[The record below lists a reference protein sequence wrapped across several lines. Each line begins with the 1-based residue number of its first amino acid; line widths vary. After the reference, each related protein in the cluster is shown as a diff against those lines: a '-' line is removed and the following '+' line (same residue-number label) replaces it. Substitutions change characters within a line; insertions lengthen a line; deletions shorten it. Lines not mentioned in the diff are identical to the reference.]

1 MFDALR
7 SNATVSGL
15 GALYGGSLLS
25 GAWTM
30 VIPTIPVLASHFNV
44 SPGAAAQVVTAMALG
59 RFTGTP
65 ISGALL
71 DKMGVRAVVVGGA
84 ALVSA
89 AAFVAAVLPWLP
101 ALLFF
106 CFVMGVGDSIW
117 ALGREV
123 AGVDL
128 ARQNQRGR
136 VLSTLH
142 GTHNAGTALCPWLG
156 GVLTEQYDFHAA
168 FFAYGIFAA
177 VSVLLG
183 FGAPVAKAEHYAGSK
198 SVGPT
203 GWSLA
208 ALGER
213 LRGFG
218 ALFLEIRPGLRS
230 TYIALVVATWASH
243 SYRITLQSMLP
254 LYAGTHLNFSPS
266 QVGLLFSIAGAFVF
280 AMIIPSGIIMD
291 KVGRKWATVP
301 STGLPALAFL
311 LIPFTDSFT
320 QLAAILALTG
330 ICNGLSLGSMSV
342 STFDIVPA
350 HARGRLQ
357 AARRMIAEM
366 GGTLAPLVGGYLATR
381 FGAGVPFLVYVP
393 ILLAAAVYLALAGR
407 ETLER

>member
-1 MFDALR
+1 MFKALR
-7 SNATVSGL
+7 SNINVRGL
-15 GALYGGSLLS
+15 AALYGGSLLS

-30 VIPTIPVLASHFNV
+30 VIPTIPVLAKYFSV
-44 SPGAAAQVVTAMALG
+44 SPGAAAQIVTAMAVG

-65 ISGALL
+65 ISGVLL
-71 DKMGVRAVVVGGA
+71 DKMGVRAVVVWCA
-84 ALVSA
+84 AAVSA
-89 AAFVAAVLPWLP
+89 AAFLASLMTWLP
-101 ALLFF
+101 GLLML

-128 ARQNQRGR
+128 ARIDQRGR

-156 GVLTEQYDFHAA
+156 GLLTELFDFHAA
-168 FFAYGIFAA
+168 FVAYGIFAA

-183 FGAPVAKAEHYAGSK
+183 FGAPVAKAQHHGAPK
-198 SVGPT
+198 TVAIV
-203 GWSLA
+203 GWSLTA
-208 ALGER
+208 VLER
-213 LRGFG
+213 LRGFA
-218 ALFLEIRPGLRS
+218 ALFLEIHPGLRS

-254 LYAGTHLNFSPS
+254 LYAGAYLHFSPS
-266 QVGLLFSIAGAFVF
+266 QVGLLFSISGAFVF

-311 LIPFTDSFT
+311 LIPFTDSFI
-320 QLAAILALTG
+320 QLAAMLSLTG

-342 STFDIVPA
+342 STFDVVPA

-381 FGAGVPFLVYVP
+381 FNPGVPFWVYVP
-393 ILLAAAVYLALAGR
+393 ILLFAAFYLAMAGR

>member
-7 SNATVSGL
+7 SNTTVRGL

-44 SPGAAAQVVTAMALG
+44 SPGAAAQIVTAMALG

-65 ISGALL
+65 ISGVLL

-89 AAFVAAVLPWLP
+89 AAFVAALLPWLP

-106 CFVMGVGDSIW
+106 CFVMGMGDSIW

-183 FGAPVAKAEHYAGSK
+183 FGAPVAKAEHYAAPK
-198 SVGPT
+198 SIGPT

-213 LRGFG
+213 VRGFG

-254 LYAGTHLNFSPS
+254 LYAGAHLNFSPS

-320 QLAAILALTG
+320 QLAAMLALTG

-381 FGAGVPFLVYVP
+381 FDPGVPFLVYVP
-393 ILLAAAVYLALAGR
+393 ILLFAAVYLALAGR

>member
-1 MFDALR
+1 MLSYLR
-7 SNATVSGL
+7 TDTTLRGL

-30 VIPTIPVLASHFNV
+30 VIPTIPVLANHFGI
-44 SPGAAAQVVTAMALG
+44 SASAAAQIVTAMAVG
-59 RFTGTP
+59 RFVGTP
-65 ISGALL
+65 ISGMLL
-71 DKMGVRAVVVGGA
+71 DRMGVRAVVVGGA
-84 ALVSA
+84 MVVTVAAFLAALV
-89 AAFVAAVLPWLP
+89 PWLA
-101 ALLFF
+101 ALLILAFI
-106 CFVMGVGDSIW
+106 MGMGDSVW

-142 GTHNAGTALCPWLG
+142 GTHNAGTALCPWIG
-156 GVLTEQYDFHAA
+156 GVLTEQFDFRAA
-168 FFAYGIFAA
+168 FIGYALSAA
-177 VSVLLG
+177 LSVLLG
-183 FGAPVAKAEHYAGSK
+183 FGAPSAKADHPRAVAS
-198 SVGPT
+198 PRT
-203 GWSLA
+203 IGWTLA
-208 ALGER
+208 ALRAR
-213 LRGFG
+213 LNGFRD
-218 ALFLEIRPGLRS
+218 LFCQIEPAFRS

-254 LYAGTHLNFSPS
+254 LYAGTQLNFSPS
-266 QVGLLFSIAGAFVF
+266 QIGLLFSIAGGFVF

-291 KVGRKWATVP
+291 RVGRKWATVP

-311 LIPFTDSFT
+311 LLPFTDSFF
-320 QLAAILALTG
+320 QLAIILSVTG

-342 STFDIVPA
+342 STFDVVPA

-366 GGTLAPLVGGYLATR
+366 GGAMAPVIGGFLAHTFNP
-381 FGAGVPFLVYVP
+381 GVPFWFYVP
-393 ILLAAAVYLALAGR
+393 VLIFAATYLALAGR

>member
-7 SNATVSGL
+7 SNTSVRGL

-30 VIPTIPVLASHFNV
+30 VIPTIPVLAKHFDV
-44 SPGAAAQVVTAMALG
+44 TPGAAAQIVTAMAMG

-65 ISGALL
+65 ISGVLL
-71 DKMGVRAVVVGGA
+71 DRMGVRAVVVWGA
-84 ALVSA
+84 AAVSSA
-89 AAFVAAVLPWLP
+89 AFLAALMPWLP
-101 ALLFF
+101 GLLLL
-106 CFVMGVGDSIW
+106 CFLMGMGDSIW

-156 GVLTEQYDFHAA
+156 GLLTERFDFHAA
-168 FFAYGIFAA
+168 FLAYGIFAA
-177 VSVLLG
+177 LSVLLG
-183 FGAPVAKAEHYAGSK
+183 FGAPIAKAEHHGAPAN
-198 SVGPT
+198 VT
-203 GWSLA
+203 IVGWSVA
-208 ALGER
+208 SIR
-213 LRGFG
+213 DRVRGFG
-218 ALFLEIRPGLRS
+218 ALFLEIHPGLRS

-254 LYAGTHLNFSPS
+254 LYAGTYLNFTPS
-266 QVGLLFSIAGAFVF
+266 QVGLLFSISGAFVF
-280 AMIIPSGIIMD
+280 VMIIPSGIIMD

-311 LIPFTDSFT
+311 LIPFTDSFI
-320 QLAAILALTG
+320 QLAMMLSLTG

-342 STFDIVPA
+342 STFDVVPA

-381 FGAGVPFLVYVP
+381 FNPGVPFWVYVP
-393 ILLAAAVYLALAGR
+393 ILLFAAIYLAVAGR

>member
-1 MFDALR
+1 MFDTLR
-7 SNATVSGL
+7 SNTTARGL

-30 VIPTIPVLASHFNV
+30 VIPTIPVLAKHFEV
-44 SPGAAAQVVTAMALG
+44 SPGAAAQIVTAMAMG

-65 ISGALL
+65 ISGVLL
-71 DKMGVRAVVVGGA
+71 DKMGVRAVVVWGA
-84 ALVSA
+84 AVVSA
-89 AAFVAAVLPWLP
+89 AAFFAALMPWLP
-101 ALLFF
+101 GLLLL
-106 CFVMGVGDSIW
+106 CFMMGMGDSIW

-156 GVLTEQYDFHAA
+156 GVLTERFDFHAA
-168 FFAYGIFAA
+168 FLAYAIFAA
-177 VSVLLG
+177 VSVVLG
-183 FGAPVAKAEHYAGSK
+183 FGAPVAKAVQHGAPK
-198 SVGPT
+198 KVAIT

-208 ALGER
+208 AISDR

-218 ALFLEIRPGLRS
+218 ALFLEIHPGLRS

-254 LYAGTHLNFSPS
+254 LYAGTYLNFTPS
-266 QVGLLFSIAGAFVF
+266 QVGLLFSISGAFVF

-311 LIPFTDSFT
+311 LIPFTDSFL
-320 QLAAILALTG
+320 QLAIMLSLTG

-342 STFDIVPA
+342 STFDVVPA

-381 FGAGVPFLVYVP
+381 FNPGVPFWVYVP
-393 ILLAAAVYLALAGR
+393 ILLFAAVYLALAGR

>member
-7 SNATVSGL
+7 SNTTARGL

-30 VIPTIPVLASHFNV
+30 VIPTIPVLARHFEV
-44 SPGAAAQVVTAMALG
+44 SPGVAAQIVTAMAMG

-65 ISGALL
+65 ISGVLL
-71 DKMGVRAVVVGGA
+71 DKMGVRAVVVWGA
-84 ALVSA
+84 AMVSA
-89 AAFVAAVLPWLP
+89 AAIMAALTPWLTG
-101 ALLFF
+101 LLLL
-106 CFVMGVGDSIW
+106 CFVMGMGDSIW

-128 ARQNQRGR
+128 AQQNQRGR

-156 GVLTEQYDFHAA
+156 GLLTERFDFHAA
-168 FFAYGIFAA
+168 FLAYGIFAA

-183 FGAPVAKAEHYAGSK
+183 FGAPVVKAEQHGSGK
-198 SVGPT
+198 MVSVV

-208 ALGER
+208 AIGER

-218 ALFLEIRPGLRS
+218 ALFLEIHPALRS

-254 LYAGTHLNFSPS
+254 LYAGTYLNFSPS
-266 QVGLLFSIAGAFVF
+266 QVGLLFSISGAFVF

-311 LIPFTDSFT
+311 LIPFTDSFI
-320 QLAAILALTG
+320 QLALMLSLTG

-342 STFDIVPA
+342 STFDVVPS

-381 FGAGVPFLVYVP
+381 FNPGVPFWVYVP
-393 ILLAAAVYLALAGR
+393 ILLFAAVYLAMAGR
-407 ETLER
+407 ETLEK

>member
-7 SNATVSGL
+7 SNTSVRGL

-30 VIPTIPVLASHFNV
+30 VIPTIPVLAKHFDV
-44 SPGAAAQVVTAMALG
+44 TPGAAAQIVTAMAMG

-65 ISGALL
+65 ISGVLL
-71 DKMGVRAVVVGGA
+71 DRMGVRAVVVWGA
-84 ALVSA
+84 AAVSSA
-89 AAFVAAVLPWLP
+89 AFLAALMPWLP
-101 ALLFF
+101 GLLLL
-106 CFVMGVGDSIW
+106 CFLMGMGDSIW

-156 GVLTEQYDFHAA
+156 GLLTEQFDFHAA
-168 FFAYGIFAA
+168 FLAYGIFAA
-177 VSVLLG
+177 LSVLLG
-183 FGAPVAKAEHYAGSK
+183 FGAPIAKAEHHGAPAN
-198 SVGPT
+198 VT
-203 GWSLA
+203 IVGWSVA
-208 ALGER
+208 SIR
-213 LRGFG
+213 DRVRGFG
-218 ALFLEIRPGLRS
+218 ALFLEIHPGLRS

-254 LYAGTHLNFSPS
+254 LYAGTYLNFTPS
-266 QVGLLFSIAGAFVF
+266 QVGLLFSISGAFVF
-280 AMIIPSGIIMD
+280 VMIIPSGIIMD

-311 LIPFTDSFT
+311 LIPFTDSFI
-320 QLAAILALTG
+320 QLAMMLSLTG

-342 STFDIVPA
+342 STFDVVPA

-381 FGAGVPFLVYVP
+381 FNPGVPFWVYVP
-393 ILLAAAVYLALAGR
+393 ILLFAAIYLAVAGR

>member
-1 MFDALR
+1 MFEALR
-7 SNATVSGL
+7 STTTLRGL

-30 VIPTIPVLASHFNV
+30 VIPTIPVLAKHFEV
-44 SPGAAAQVVTAMALG
+44 SPGAAAQIVTAMAMG

-65 ISGALL
+65 ISGVLL
-71 DKMGVRAVVVGGA
+71 DKMGVRAVVVWGA
-84 ALVSA
+84 AVVSA
-89 AAFVAAVLPWLP
+89 AALFAALIPWLP
-101 ALLFF
+101 GLLLL
-106 CFVMGVGDSIW
+106 CFVMGVGDSVW

-128 ARQNQRGR
+128 ARLNQRGR

-156 GVLTEQYDFHAA
+156 GLLTERFDFHAA
-168 FFAYGIFAA
+168 FLAYGIFAA

-183 FGAPVAKAEHYAGSK
+183 LGAPVAKAEHHGVPKRDAI
-198 SVGPT
+198 V
-203 GWSLA
+203 GWSLTA
-208 ALGER
+208 IGER

-218 ALFLEIRPGLRS
+218 ALFLEIQPGLRS
-230 TYIALVVATWASH
+230 TYIALVLATWASH

-254 LYAGTHLNFSPS
+254 LYAGTYLHFSPS
-266 QVGLLFSIAGAFVF
+266 QVGLLFSISGAFVF
-280 AMIIPSGIIMD
+280 VMIIPSGIIMD

-311 LIPFTDSFT
+311 LIPFTDSFI
-320 QLAAILALTG
+320 QLAIMLSLTG

-342 STFDIVPA
+342 STFDVVPA

-381 FGAGVPFLVYVP
+381 YNPGVPFWVYVP
-393 ILLAAAVYLALAGR
+393 ILLFAAVYLAMAGR

>member
-7 SNATVSGL
+7 SNTSVRGL

-25 GAWTM
+25 GPWTM
-30 VIPTIPVLASHFNV
+30 VIPTIPVLTKHFDV
-44 SPGAAAQVVTAMALG
+44 TPGAAAQIVTAMAMG

-65 ISGALL
+65 ISGVLL
-71 DKMGVRAVVVGGA
+71 DRMGVRAVVVWGA
-84 ALVSA
+84 AAVSSA
-89 AAFVAAVLPWLP
+89 AFLAALMPWLP
-101 ALLFF
+101 GLLLL
-106 CFVMGVGDSIW
+106 CFLMGMGDSIW

-156 GVLTEQYDFHAA
+156 GLLTERFDFHAA
-168 FFAYGIFAA
+168 FLAYGIFAA
-177 VSVLLG
+177 LSVLLG
-183 FGAPVAKAEHYAGSK
+183 FGAPIAKAEHHGAPAN
-198 SVGPT
+198 VT
-203 GWSLA
+203 IVGWSVA
-208 ALGER
+208 SIR
-213 LRGFG
+213 DRVRGFG
-218 ALFLEIRPGLRS
+218 ALFLEIHPGLRS

-254 LYAGTHLNFSPS
+254 LYAGTYLNFTPS
-266 QVGLLFSIAGAFVF
+266 QVGLLFSISGAFVF
-280 AMIIPSGIIMD
+280 VMIIPSGIIMD

-311 LIPFTDSFT
+311 LIPFTDSFI
-320 QLAAILALTG
+320 QLAMMLSLTG

-342 STFDIVPA
+342 STFDVVPA

-381 FGAGVPFLVYVP
+381 FNPGVPFWVYVP
-393 ILLAAAVYLALAGR
+393 ILLFAAIYLAVAGR

>member
-1 MFDALR
+1 MLSYLR
-7 SNATVSGL
+7 TDTTLRGL

-30 VIPTIPVLASHFNV
+30 VIPTIPVLADHFGI
-44 SPGAAAQVVTAMALG
+44 SAGAAAQIVTAMAFG
-59 RFTGTP
+59 RFVGTP
-65 ISGALL
+65 ISGMLL
-71 DKMGVRAVVVGGA
+71 DRMGVRAVVVGGA
-84 ALVSA
+84 LVVTVAAFLAALV
-89 AAFVAAVLPWLP
+89 PWLA
-101 ALLFF
+101 ALLILAFI
-106 CFVMGVGDSIW
+106 MGMGDSVW

-142 GTHNAGTALCPWLG
+142 GTHNAGTALCPWIG
-156 GVLTEQYDFHAA
+156 GVLTEQFDFRAA
-168 FFAYGIFAA
+168 FIGYALSAA
-177 VSVLLG
+177 LSVLLG
-183 FGAPVAKAEHYAGSK
+183 FGAPNAKADHLRAVTS
-198 SVGPT
+198 PLT
-203 GWSLA
+203 IGWNLA
-208 ALGER
+208 ALRAR
-213 LRGFG
+213 LNGFRD
-218 ALFLEIRPGLRS
+218 LFCQIEPAFRS

-254 LYAGTHLNFSPS
+254 LYAGTQLNFSPS
-266 QVGLLFSIAGAFVF
+266 QIGLLFSIAGGFVF

-291 KVGRKWATVP
+291 RVGRKWATVP

-311 LIPFTDSFT
+311 LLPFTDSFF
-320 QLAAILALTG
+320 QLAIILSVTG

-342 STFDIVPA
+342 STFDVVPA

-366 GGTLAPLVGGYLATR
+366 GGAMAPVIGGFLAHTFNP
-381 FGAGVPFLVYVP
+381 GVPFWFYVP
-393 ILLAAAVYLALAGR
+393 VLIFAATYLALAGR

>member
-1 MFDALR
+1 MFEALR
-7 SNATVSGL
+7 STTTLRGL

-30 VIPTIPVLASHFNV
+30 VIPTIPVLAKHFEV
-44 SPGAAAQVVTAMALG
+44 SPGAAAQIVTAMAMG

-65 ISGALL
+65 ISGVLL
-71 DKMGVRAVVVGGA
+71 DKMGVRAVVVWGA
-84 ALVSA
+84 AVVSA
-89 AAFVAAVLPWLP
+89 AALFAALIPWLP
-101 ALLFF
+101 GLLLL
-106 CFVMGVGDSIW
+106 CFVMGVGDSVW

-128 ARQNQRGR
+128 ARLNQRGR

-156 GVLTEQYDFHAA
+156 GLLTERFDFHAA
-168 FFAYGIFAA
+168 FLAYGIFAA

-183 FGAPVAKAEHYAGSK
+183 LGAPVAKAEHHGVPKRDAI
-198 SVGPT
+198 V

-208 ALGER
+208 AIGER

-218 ALFLEIRPGLRS
+218 ALFLEIQPGLRS
-230 TYIALVVATWASH
+230 TYIALVLATWASH

-254 LYAGTHLNFSPS
+254 LYAGTYLHFSPS
-266 QVGLLFSIAGAFVF
+266 QVGLLFSISGAFVF
-280 AMIIPSGIIMD
+280 VMIIPSGIIMD

-311 LIPFTDSFT
+311 LIPFTDSFI
-320 QLAAILALTG
+320 QLAIMLSLTG

-342 STFDIVPA
+342 STFDVVPA

-381 FGAGVPFLVYVP
+381 FNPGVPFWVYVP
-393 ILLAAAVYLALAGR
+393 ILLFAAVYLAMAGR

>member
-1 MFDALR
+1 MLDALR
-7 SNATVSGL
+7 SNASVQGL

-30 VIPTIPVLASHFNV
+30 VIPTIPVLATHFNV
-44 SPGAAAQVVTAMALG
+44 SPGAAAQIVTAMAVG

-65 ISGALL
+65 ISGVLL
-71 DKMGVRAVVVGGA
+71 DKMGVRAVVVWGA
-84 ALVSA
+84 AVVSA
-89 AAFVAAVLPWLP
+89 AAIIAALMPWLP
-101 ALLFF
+101 GLLLL
-106 CFVMGVGDSIW
+106 CFVMGIGDSIW

-128 ARQNQRGR
+128 ARLNQRGR

-156 GVLTEQYDFHAA
+156 GLLTERFDFHAA
-168 FFAYGIFAA
+168 FLVYGMFAA
-177 VSVLLG
+177 LSVLLG
-183 FGAPVAKAEHYAGSK
+183 FGAPLAKAEHHGTPK
-198 SVGPT
+198 NIPIT

-208 ALGER
+208 AICER

-218 ALFLEIRPGLRS
+218 RLFLEIHPALRS

-254 LYAGTHLNFSPS
+254 LYAGTYLHFSPS
-266 QVGLLFSIAGAFVF
+266 QVGLLFSISGAFVF

-311 LIPFTDSFT
+311 LIPFTDSFI
-320 QLAAILALTG
+320 QLAAMLSLTG

-342 STFDIVPA
+342 STFDVVPA

-381 FGAGVPFLVYVP
+381 FNPGVPFWVYVP
-393 ILLAAAVYLALAGR
+393 ILLFAAAYLALAGR

>member
-1 MFDALR
+1 MFETLR
-7 SNATVSGL
+7 STTTLRGL

-30 VIPTIPVLASHFNV
+30 VIPTIPVLAKHFEV
-44 SPGAAAQVVTAMALG
+44 SPGAAAQIVTAMAMG

-65 ISGALL
+65 ISGVLL
-71 DKMGVRAVVVGGA
+71 DKMGVRAVVVWGA
-84 ALVSA
+84 AVVSA
-89 AAFVAAVLPWLP
+89 AALFAALIPWLP
-101 ALLFF
+101 GLLLL
-106 CFVMGVGDSIW
+106 CFVMGVGDSVW

-128 ARQNQRGR
+128 ARLNQRGR

-156 GVLTEQYDFHAA
+156 GLLTERFDFHAA
-168 FFAYGIFAA
+168 FLAYGIFAA

-183 FGAPVAKAEHYAGSK
+183 LGAPVAKAEHHGVPKRDAI
-198 SVGPT
+198 V
-203 GWSLA
+203 GWSLTA
-208 ALGER
+208 IGER

-218 ALFLEIRPGLRS
+218 ALFLEIQPGLRS
-230 TYIALVVATWASH
+230 TYIALVLATWASH

-254 LYAGTHLNFSPS
+254 LYAGTYLHFSPS
-266 QVGLLFSIAGAFVF
+266 QVGLLFSISGAFVF
-280 AMIIPSGIIMD
+280 VMIIPSGIIMD

-311 LIPFTDSFT
+311 LIPFTDSFI
-320 QLAAILALTG
+320 QLAIMLSLTG

-342 STFDIVPA
+342 STFDVVPA

-381 FGAGVPFLVYVP
+381 FNPGVPFWVYVP
-393 ILLAAAVYLALAGR
+393 ILLFAAVYLAMAGR

>member
-1 MFDALR
+1 MFEALR
-7 SNATVSGL
+7 STTTLRDL

-30 VIPTIPVLASHFNV
+30 VIPTIPVLARYFEV
-44 SPGAAAQVVTAMALG
+44 SPGAAAQIVTAMAMG

-65 ISGALL
+65 ISGVLL
-71 DKMGVRAVVVGGA
+71 DKMGVRAVVVWGA
-84 ALVSA
+84 AVVSA
-89 AAFVAAVLPWLP
+89 AALFAALVPWLP
-101 ALLFF
+101 GLLLL
-106 CFVMGVGDSIW
+106 CFVMGVGDSVW

-128 ARQNQRGR
+128 ARLNQRGR

-156 GVLTEQYDFHAA
+156 GLLTERFDFHAA
-168 FFAYGIFAA
+168 FLAYGIFAA

-183 FGAPVAKAEHYAGSK
+183 LGAPVAKAEHHGAPK
-198 SVGPT
+198 RDAIV

-208 ALGER
+208 AIGER

-218 ALFLEIRPGLRS
+218 ALFLEIQPGLRS
-230 TYIALVVATWASH
+230 TYIALVLATWASH

-254 LYAGTHLNFSPS
+254 LYAGTYLHFSPS
-266 QVGLLFSIAGAFVF
+266 QVGLLFSISGAFVF
-280 AMIIPSGIIMD
+280 VMIIPSGIIMD

-311 LIPFTDSFT
+311 LIPFTDSFI
-320 QLAAILALTG
+320 QLAIMLSLTG

-342 STFDIVPA
+342 STFDVVPA

-381 FGAGVPFLVYVP
+381 FNPGVPFWVYVP
-393 ILLAAAVYLALAGR
+393 ILLFAAVYLAMAGR

>member
-7 SNATVSGL
+7 SNATVRGL

-30 VIPTIPVLASHFNV
+30 VIPTIPVLAKHFEV
-44 SPGAAAQVVTAMALG
+44 SPGAAAQIVTAMAVG
-59 RFTGTP
+59 RFIGTP
-65 ISGALL
+65 ISGVLL
-71 DKMGVRAVVVGGA
+71 DKMGVRAVVVWGA

-89 AAFVAAVLPWLP
+89 AALVAGLVPWLP
-101 ALLFF
+101 GLLLL
-106 CFVMGVGDSIW
+106 CFVMGMGDSIW

-128 ARQNQRGR
+128 ARKNQRGR

-156 GVLTEQYDFHAA
+156 GLLTEQFDFHAA
-168 FFAYGIFAA
+168 FLAYGIFAA
-177 VSVLLG
+177 LSVPLG
-183 FGAPVAKAEHYAGSK
+183 FGAPVAKTEHHGAPK
-198 SVGPT
+198 PDAIA
-203 GWSLA
+203 GWSA
-208 ALGER
+208 AAMAER
-213 LRGFG
+213 LRGFA
-218 ALFLEIRPGLRS
+218 ALFLEIHPVLRS

-254 LYAGTHLNFSPS
+254 LYAGTYLNFSPS
-266 QVGLLFSIAGAFVF
+266 QVGLLFSISGAFVF

-311 LIPFTDSFT
+311 LIPFTDNFI
-320 QLAAILALTG
+320 QLAVMLSLTG

-342 STFDIVPA
+342 STFDVVPA

-381 FGAGVPFLVYVP
+381 FNPGVPFWVYVP
-393 ILLAAAVYLALAGR
+393 ILLFAAAYLALAGR

>member
-1 MFDALR
+1 MFEALR
-7 SNATVSGL
+7 STTTLRGL

-30 VIPTIPVLASHFNV
+30 VIPTIPVLAKHFEV
-44 SPGAAAQVVTAMALG
+44 SPGAAAQIVTAMAMG

-65 ISGALL
+65 ISGVLL
-71 DKMGVRAVVVGGA
+71 DKMGVRAVVVWGA
-84 ALVSA
+84 AVVSA
-89 AAFVAAVLPWLP
+89 AALFAALIPWLP
-101 ALLFF
+101 GLLLL
-106 CFVMGVGDSIW
+106 CFVMGVGDSVW

-128 ARQNQRGR
+128 ARLNQRGR

-156 GVLTEQYDFHAA
+156 GLLTERFDFHAA
-168 FFAYGIFAA
+168 FLAYGIFAA

-183 FGAPVAKAEHYAGSK
+183 LGAPVAKAEHHGAPK
-198 SVGPT
+198 RDAIV

-208 ALGER
+208 AIGER

-218 ALFLEIRPGLRS
+218 ALFLEIQPGLRS
-230 TYIALVVATWASH
+230 TYIALVLATWASH

-254 LYAGTHLNFSPS
+254 LYAGTYLHFSPS
-266 QVGLLFSIAGAFVF
+266 QVGLLFSISGAFVF
-280 AMIIPSGIIMD
+280 VMIIPSGIIMD

-311 LIPFTDSFT
+311 LIPFTDSFI
-320 QLAAILALTG
+320 QLAIMLSLTG

-342 STFDIVPA
+342 STFDVVPA

-381 FGAGVPFLVYVP
+381 FNPGVPFWVYVP
-393 ILLAAAVYLALAGR
+393 ILLFAAVYLAMAGR

>member
-1 MFDALR
+1 MSSILK
-7 SNATVSGL
+7 SNITMGGL

-30 VIPTIPVLASHFNV
+30 GIPTIPVLAKHFGI
-44 SPGAAAQVVTAMALG
+44 SAGAAAQVITAIAVG
-59 RFTGTP
+59 RFVGTP
-65 ISGALL
+65 ISGVLL
-71 DKMGVRAVVVGGA
+71 DRMGVRAVVVWGA
-84 ALVSA
+84 AMVSV
-89 AAFVAAVLPWLP
+89 AAFLAALSPWLTATL
-101 ALLFF
+101 AL
-106 CFVMGVGDSIW
+106 CFVMGMGDSIW

-128 ARQNQRGR
+128 ARLDQRGR

-156 GVLTEQYDFHAA
+156 GVLTERFDFRAA
-168 FFAYGIFAA
+168 FFGYALFAA

-183 FGAPVAKAEHYAGSK
+183 LGAPNTKVQHPRAANPQAAAG
-198 SVGPT
+198 
-203 GWSLA
+203 WNLA
-208 ALGER
+208 ALGAR
-213 LRGFG
+213 LRGLRD
-218 ALFLEIRPGLRS
+218 LFFQIEPRFRS

-243 SYRITLQSMLP
+243 SYRITMQSMLP
-254 LYAGTHLNFSPS
+254 LYAGTLLNFTPS
-266 QVGLLFSIAGAFVF
+266 QIGLLFSISGAFVF

-291 KVGRKWATVP
+291 RVGRKWATVP

-311 LIPFTDSFT
+311 LLPFTSSFF
-320 QLAAILALTG
+320 QLAIILSITG

-342 STFDIVPA
+342 STFDVVPA

-366 GGTLAPLVGGYLATR
+366 GGALAPLAGGFLAHT
-381 FGAGVPFLVYVP
+381 FNPGVPFLVYVP
-393 ILLAAAVYLALAGR
+393 ILIFAAAYLALAGR

>member
-7 SNATVSGL
+7 SNTSVRGL

-30 VIPTIPVLASHFNV
+30 VIPTSPVLAKHFDV
-44 SPGAAAQVVTAMALG
+44 TPGAAAQIVTAMAMG

-65 ISGALL
+65 ISGVLL
-71 DKMGVRAVVVGGA
+71 DRMGVRAVVVWGA
-84 ALVSA
+84 AAVSSA
-89 AAFVAAVLPWLP
+89 AFLAALMPWLP
-101 ALLFF
+101 GLLLL
-106 CFVMGVGDSIW
+106 CFLMGMGDSIW

-156 GVLTEQYDFHAA
+156 GLLTERFDFHAA
-168 FFAYGIFAA
+168 FLAYGIFAA
-177 VSVLLG
+177 LSVLLG
-183 FGAPVAKAEHYAGSK
+183 FGAPIAKAEHHGAPAN
-198 SVGPT
+198 VT
-203 GWSLA
+203 IVGWSVA
-208 ALGER
+208 SIR
-213 LRGFG
+213 DRVRGFG
-218 ALFLEIRPGLRS
+218 ALFLEIHPGLRS

-254 LYAGTHLNFSPS
+254 LYAGTYLNFTPS
-266 QVGLLFSIAGAFVF
+266 QVGLLFSISGAFVF
-280 AMIIPSGIIMD
+280 VMIIPSGIIMD

-311 LIPFTDSFT
+311 LIPFTDSFI
-320 QLAAILALTG
+320 QLAMMLSLTG

-342 STFDIVPA
+342 STFDVVPA

-381 FGAGVPFLVYVP
+381 FNPGVPFWVYVP
-393 ILLAAAVYLALAGR
+393 ILLFAAIYLAVAGR

>member
-7 SNATVSGL
+7 SNTTARGL

-30 VIPTIPVLASHFNV
+30 VIPTIPVLARHFEV
-44 SPGAAAQVVTAMALG
+44 SPGAAAQIVTAMAMG

-65 ISGALL
+65 ISGVLL
-71 DKMGVRAVVVGGA
+71 DKMGVRAVVVWGA
-84 ALVSA
+84 AMVSA
-89 AAFVAAVLPWLP
+89 AAIMAALTPWLTG
-101 ALLFF
+101 LLLL
-106 CFVMGVGDSIW
+106 CFVMGMGDSIW

-128 ARQNQRGR
+128 AQQNQRGR

-156 GVLTEQYDFHAA
+156 GLLTERFDFHAA
-168 FFAYGIFAA
+168 FLAYGIFAA

-183 FGAPVAKAEHYAGSK
+183 FGAPVVKAEQHGSGK
-198 SVGPT
+198 MVSVV

-208 ALGER
+208 AIGER

-218 ALFLEIRPGLRS
+218 ALFLEIHPALRS

-254 LYAGTHLNFSPS
+254 LYAGTYLNFSPS
-266 QVGLLFSIAGAFVF
+266 QVGLLFSISGAFVF

-311 LIPFTDSFT
+311 LIPFTDSFI
-320 QLAAILALTG
+320 QLALMLSLTG

-342 STFDIVPA
+342 STFDVVPS

-381 FGAGVPFLVYVP
+381 FNPGVPFWVYVP
-393 ILLAAAVYLALAGR
+393 ILLFAAVYLAMAGR
-407 ETLER
+407 ETLEK

>member
-1 MFDALR
+1 MLSYLR
-7 SNATVSGL
+7 TDTTLRGL

-30 VIPTIPVLASHFNV
+30 VIPTIPVLANHFGI
-44 SPGAAAQVVTAMALG
+44 SAGAAAQIVTAMAVG
-59 RFTGTP
+59 RFVGTP
-65 ISGALL
+65 ISGMLL
-71 DKMGVRAVVVGGA
+71 DRVGVRAVVVGGA
-84 ALVSA
+84 LVVTV
-89 AAFVAAVLPWLP
+89 AAFLAALAPWLA
-101 ALLFF
+101 ALLILTFI
-106 CFVMGVGDSIW
+106 MGIGDSVW

-142 GTHNAGTALCPWLG
+142 GTHNAGTALCPWIG
-156 GVLTEQYDFHAA
+156 GVLTEQFDFRAA
-168 FFAYGIFAA
+168 FIGYALSAA
-177 VSVLLG
+177 LSVLLG
-183 FGAPVAKAEHYAGSK
+183 FGAPNAKADHPRAVAS
-198 SVGPT
+198 PRT
-203 GWSLA
+203 IGWTLA
-208 ALGER
+208 ALRAR
-213 LRGFG
+213 LNGFRE
-218 ALFLEIRPGLRS
+218 LFCQIEPAFRS

-254 LYAGTHLNFSPS
+254 LYAGTQLNFSPS
-266 QVGLLFSIAGAFVF
+266 QIGLLFSIAGGFVF

-291 KVGRKWATVP
+291 RVGRKWATVP

-311 LIPFTDSFT
+311 LLPFTDSFF
-320 QLAAILALTG
+320 QLAIILSVTG

-342 STFDIVPA
+342 STFDVVPA

-366 GGTLAPLVGGYLATR
+366 GGAMAPVIGGFLAHTFNP
-381 FGAGVPFLVYVP
+381 GVPFWFYVP
-393 ILLAAAVYLALAGR
+393 VLIFAATYLALAGR

>member
-7 SNATVSGL
+7 ANTTVRGL
-15 GALYGGSLLS
+15 GALYGGSLFS

-30 VIPTIPVLASHFNV
+30 VIPTIPVLAKHFDV
-44 SPGAAAQVVTAMALG
+44 SPGAAAQIVTAMAMG

-65 ISGALL
+65 ISGVLL
-71 DKMGVRAVVVGGA
+71 DKMGVRAVVVWGA
-84 ALVSA
+84 AAVSA
-89 AAFVAAVLPWLP
+89 AAFLAALMPWLP
-101 ALLFF
+101 GLLLL
-106 CFVMGVGDSIW
+106 CFLMGMGDSIW

-128 ARQNQRGR
+128 ARLNQRGR

-156 GVLTEQYDFHAA
+156 GLLTETFDFHAA
-168 FFAYGIFAA
+168 FLAYGFFAA
-177 VSVLLG
+177 LSVLLG
-183 FGAPVAKAEHYAGSK
+183 FGAPVAKAERQGAPERSI
-198 SVGPT
+198 VV

-208 ALGER
+208 AIRER
-213 LRGFG
+213 VRGFG
-218 ALFLEIRPGLRS
+218 TLYLEIHPALRS

-254 LYAGTHLNFSPS
+254 LYAGTYLHFSPS
-266 QVGLLFSIAGAFVF
+266 QVGLLFSISGAFVF

-311 LIPFTDSFT
+311 LIPFTDSFV
-320 QLAAILALTG
+320 QLAIMLSLTG

-342 STFDIVPA
+342 STFDVVPA

-366 GGTLAPLVGGYLATR
+366 GGTLAPLVGGYLAMR
-381 FGAGVPFLVYVP
+381 FNPGVPFWVYVP
-393 ILLAAAVYLALAGR
+393 ILLFAAAYLAMAGR

>member
-7 SNATVSGL
+7 SNTPLRGL

-30 VIPTIPVLASHFNV
+30 VIPTIPVLATHFNV
-44 SPGAAAQVVTAMALG
+44 SPGAAAQIVTAMAVG

-65 ISGALL
+65 ISGVLL
-71 DKMGVRAVVVGGA
+71 DKMGVRAVMVWGA
-84 ALVSA
+84 AVVSA
-89 AAFVAAVLPWLP
+89 AAIIAALMPWLP
-101 ALLFF
+101 GLLLL
-106 CFVMGVGDSIW
+106 CFVMGMGDSIW

-128 ARQNQRGR
+128 ARLNQRGR

-156 GVLTEQYDFHAA
+156 GLLTERFDFHAA
-168 FFAYGIFAA
+168 FLVYGMFAA
-177 VSVLLG
+177 LSVLLG
-183 FGAPVAKAEHYAGSK
+183 FGAPVAKAEHHGAPK
-198 SVGPT
+198 SAAIT

-208 ALGER
+208 AIRER
-213 LRGFG
+213 VRGFG
-218 ALFLEIRPGLRS
+218 ALFLAIHPGLRS

-254 LYAGTHLNFSPS
+254 LYAGTYLHFSPS
-266 QVGLLFSIAGAFVF
+266 QVGLLFSISGAFVF

-311 LIPFTDSFT
+311 LIPFTDSFI
-320 QLAAILALTG
+320 QLAMMLSLTG

-342 STFDIVPA
+342 STFDVVPA

-381 FGAGVPFLVYVP
+381 FSPGVPFWVYVP
-393 ILLAAAVYLALAGR
+393 ILLFAAVYLAMAGR

>member
-7 SNATVSGL
+7 SNTSVRGL

-30 VIPTIPVLASHFNV
+30 VIPTITVLAKHFDV
-44 SPGAAAQVVTAMALG
+44 TPGAAAQIVTAMAMG

-65 ISGALL
+65 ISGVLL
-71 DKMGVRAVVVGGA
+71 DRMGVRAVVVWGA
-84 ALVSA
+84 AAVSSA
-89 AAFVAAVLPWLP
+89 AFLAALMPWLP
-101 ALLFF
+101 GLLLL
-106 CFVMGVGDSIW
+106 CFLMGMGDSIW

-156 GVLTEQYDFHAA
+156 GLLTERFDFHAA
-168 FFAYGIFAA
+168 FLAYGIFAA
-177 VSVLLG
+177 LSVLLG
-183 FGAPVAKAEHYAGSK
+183 FGAPIAKAEHHGAPAN
-198 SVGPT
+198 VT
-203 GWSLA
+203 IVGWSVA
-208 ALGER
+208 SIRER
-213 LRGFG
+213 VRGFG
-218 ALFLEIRPGLRS
+218 ALFLEIHPGLRS

-254 LYAGTHLNFSPS
+254 LYAGTYLNFTPS
-266 QVGLLFSIAGAFVF
+266 QVGLLFSISGAFVF
-280 AMIIPSGIIMD
+280 VMIIPSGIIMD

-311 LIPFTDSFT
+311 LIPFTDSFI
-320 QLAAILALTG
+320 QLAMMLSLTG

-342 STFDIVPA
+342 STFDVVPA

-381 FGAGVPFLVYVP
+381 INPGVPFWVYVP
-393 ILLAAAVYLALAGR
+393 ILLFAAIYLAVAGR

>member
-1 MFDALR
+1 MFEALR
-7 SNATVSGL
+7 STTTLRGL

-30 VIPTIPVLASHFNV
+30 VIPTIPVLAKHFEV
-44 SPGAAAQVVTAMALG
+44 SPGAAAQIVTAMAMG

-65 ISGALL
+65 ISGVLL
-71 DKMGVRAVVVGGA
+71 DKMGVRAVVVWGA
-84 ALVSA
+84 AVVSA
-89 AAFVAAVLPWLP
+89 AALFAALIPWLP
-101 ALLFF
+101 GLLLL
-106 CFVMGVGDSIW
+106 CFVMGVGDSVW

-128 ARQNQRGR
+128 ARLNQRGR

-156 GVLTEQYDFHAA
+156 GLLTERFDFHAA
-168 FFAYGIFAA
+168 FLAYGIFAA

-183 FGAPVAKAEHYAGSK
+183 LGAPVAKAEHHGVPKRDAI
-198 SVGPT
+198 V
-203 GWSLA
+203 GWSLTA
-208 ALGER
+208 IGER

-218 ALFLEIRPGLRS
+218 ALFLEIQPGLRS
-230 TYIALVVATWASH
+230 TYIALVLATWASH

-254 LYAGTHLNFSPS
+254 LYAGTYLHFSPS
-266 QVGLLFSIAGAFVF
+266 QVGLLFSISGAFVF
-280 AMIIPSGIIMD
+280 VMIIPSGIIMD

-311 LIPFTDSFT
+311 LIPFTDSFI
-320 QLAAILALTG
+320 QLAIMLSLTG

-342 STFDIVPA
+342 STFDVVPA

-381 FGAGVPFLVYVP
+381 FNPGVPFWVYVP
-393 ILLAAAVYLALAGR
+393 ILLFAAVYLAMAGR

>member
-1 MFDALR
+1 MLSYLR
-7 SNATVSGL
+7 TDTTLRGL

-30 VIPTIPVLASHFNV
+30 VIPTIPVLANHFGI
-44 SPGAAAQVVTAMALG
+44 SASAAAQIVTAMAVG
-59 RFTGTP
+59 RFVGTP
-65 ISGALL
+65 ISGMLL
-71 DKMGVRAVVVGGA
+71 DRMGVRAVVVGGA
-84 ALVSA
+84 LVVTVAAFLAALV
-89 AAFVAAVLPWLP
+89 PWL
-101 ALLFF
+101 AGLLILTFI
-106 CFVMGVGDSIW
+106 MGMGDSVW

-142 GTHNAGTALCPWLG
+142 GTHNAGTALCPWIG
-156 GVLTEQYDFHAA
+156 GVLTEQFDFRAA
-168 FFAYGIFAA
+168 FIGYALSAA
-177 VSVLLG
+177 LSVLLG
-183 FGAPVAKAEHYAGSK
+183 FGAPSAKADHPRAVASPR
-198 SVGPT
+198 SI
-203 GWSLA
+203 GWTLA
-208 ALGER
+208 ALRAR
-213 LRGFG
+213 LNGFRD
-218 ALFLEIRPGLRS
+218 LFCQIEPAFRS

-254 LYAGTHLNFSPS
+254 LYAGTQLNFSPS
-266 QVGLLFSIAGAFVF
+266 QIGLLFSIAGGFVF

-291 KVGRKWATVP
+291 RVGRKWATVP

-311 LIPFTDSFT
+311 LLPFTDSFF
-320 QLAAILALTG
+320 QLAIILSVTG

-342 STFDIVPA
+342 STFDVVPA

-366 GGTLAPLVGGYLATR
+366 GGAMAPVIGGFLAHTFNP
-381 FGAGVPFLVYVP
+381 GVPFWFYVP
-393 ILLAAAVYLALAGR
+393 VLIFAATYLALAGR

>member
-7 SNATVSGL
+7 SNATVRGL

-30 VIPTIPVLASHFNV
+30 VIPTIPVLAKYFEV
-44 SPGAAAQVVTAMALG
+44 SPGAAAQIITAMAMG

-65 ISGALL
+65 ISGVLL
-71 DKMGVRAVVVGGA
+71 DKMGVRAVVVWGA
-84 ALVSA
+84 AAVSA
-89 AAFVAAVLPWLP
+89 AAILAALMPWL
-101 ALLFF
+101 AGLLLL
-106 CFVMGVGDSIW
+106 CFLMGMGDSIW

-156 GVLTEQYDFHAA
+156 GLLTEQFDFHAA
-168 FFAYGIFAA
+168 FLAYGIFAG

-183 FGAPVAKAEHYAGSK
+183 FGAPIAKAEHHGSGK
-198 SVGPT
+198 TVSVV

-208 ALGER
+208 AIGER

-218 ALFLEIRPGLRS
+218 ALFLEIHPALRS

-254 LYAGTHLNFSPS
+254 LYAGTYLHFSPS
-266 QVGLLFSIAGAFVF
+266 QVGLLFSISGAFVF

-311 LIPFTDSFT
+311 LIPFTDSFI
-320 QLAAILALTG
+320 QLALMLSLTG

-342 STFDIVPA
+342 STFDVVPA

-381 FGAGVPFLVYVP
+381 FNPGVPFWVYVP
-393 ILLAAAVYLALAGR
+393 ILLFAAVYLALAGR

>member
-7 SNATVSGL
+7 SNTPLRGL

-30 VIPTIPVLASHFNV
+30 VIPTIPVLATHFNV
-44 SPGAAAQVVTAMALG
+44 SPGAAAQIVTAMAVG

-65 ISGALL
+65 ISGVLL
-71 DKMGVRAVVVGGA
+71 DKMGVRAVMVWGA
-84 ALVSA
+84 AVVSA
-89 AAFVAAVLPWLP
+89 AAIIAALMPWLP
-101 ALLFF
+101 GLLLL
-106 CFVMGVGDSIW
+106 CFVMGMGDSIW

-128 ARQNQRGR
+128 ARLNQRGR

-156 GVLTEQYDFHAA
+156 GLLTERFDFHAA
-168 FFAYGIFAA
+168 FLVYGMFAA
-177 VSVLLG
+177 LSVLLG
-183 FGAPVAKAEHYAGSK
+183 FGAPVAKAEHHGAPK
-198 SVGPT
+198 SVAIT

-208 ALGER
+208 AIRER
-213 LRGFG
+213 VRGFG
-218 ALFLEIRPGLRS
+218 ALFLAIHPGLRS

-254 LYAGTHLNFSPS
+254 LYAGTYLHFSPS
-266 QVGLLFSIAGAFVF
+266 QVGLLFSISGAFVF

-311 LIPFTDSFT
+311 LIPFTDSFI
-320 QLAAILALTG
+320 QLAMMLSLTG

-342 STFDIVPA
+342 STFDVVPA

-381 FGAGVPFLVYVP
+381 FSPGVPFWVYVP
-393 ILLAAAVYLALAGR
+393 ILLFAAVYLAMAGR